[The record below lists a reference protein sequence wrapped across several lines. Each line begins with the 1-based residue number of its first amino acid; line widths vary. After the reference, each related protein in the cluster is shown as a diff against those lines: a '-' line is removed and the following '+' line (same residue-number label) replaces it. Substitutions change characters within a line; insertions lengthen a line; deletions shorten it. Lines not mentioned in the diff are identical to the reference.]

1 VADRAYSL
9 LTIKAVSEDAR
20 EITGIAT
27 TPSTDRMGDI
37 VEPKGAQ
44 FSLPLPL
51 LWQHDARSPI
61 GHVTHARITPDGIE
75 IKARIVKIDE
85 PGPLKDRLDTAWQSI
100 KSGLVQ
106 GLSVGFQALESAR
119 IEGTGGLRFIK
130 WAWHELSAV
139 TIPAN
144 QEASITA
151 IRSFDAQHLAPQG
164 TEAHSVRILTSPAA
178 VGSANPKVR
187 KGTSSMA
194 KKTYA
199 DQIRDLENTK
209 TAAVQKRE
217 EIQTKAAEAGR
228 TKDAAER
235 EEFDTLTQEIAGI
248 DAELKDLRELEKS
261 ALANTETVSV
271 AGQQSVPARSVASAT
286 PFVQVKANVP
296 QGIGFARM
304 ALARVA
310 AHKFH
315 MPALDIAKQR
325 WPDHSELHAALTF
338 KATIPAGLS
347 TGSSAWAGNLVDQ
360 TNLSSEFLA
369 YLRPQT
375 LVGKFGV
382 GNVPAL
388 RNLPFNVR
396 ITGQTTGAVAGWV
409 GEGKPKPVT
418 SFSTN
423 AQTLL
428 YTKIAAIAVISQ
440 ELARFSTP
448 SAEAMVRD
456 ELARAVTERMDIDFI
471 DPSSSAVA
479 GVNPASITQGLTPL
493 TSAGVSADNA
503 RTDLISILSYFVENH
518 ANPSRL
524 VLVMPATLALALSL
538 MRNSLGQQEFP
549 GLTLSGGTLEGIPV
563 ITSQYAANASGSGN
577 LVVGVNTEDV
587 GIADDGE
594 VTVDAS
600 TEASVQ
606 MSDAPTNDASTG
618 TGQSLV
624 SLWQTNSIGI
634 RAERFVNWAKLRST
648 AVVLMDDVNWGSV
661 GSPS

>member
-1 VADRAYSL
+1 MLHVKSVDVEQRTFS
-9 LTIKAVSEDAR
+9 
-20 EITGIAT
+20 GFAT
-27 TPSTDRMGDI
+27 TPTPDRIGDI
-37 VEPKGAQ
+37 VEPKGAKFQ
-44 FSLPLPL
+44 NPLSLL
-51 LWQHDARSPI
+51 LFHDSKQPVGKAVFGKATDEGIAFTASIPDVSEPGRLKDRVDEAWHSVKYGVIRGVSI
-61 GHVTHARITPDGIE
+61 GFRAMEDGIE
-75 IKARIVKIDE
+75 R
-85 PGPLKDRLDTAWQSI
+85 LK
-100 KSGLVQ
+100 
-106 GLSVGFQALESAR
+106 
-119 IEGTGGLRFIK
+119 TGGLRFTSYEVL
-130 WAWHELSAV
+130 ELSLV
-139 TIPAN
+139 PVPAN
-144 QEASITA
+144 SEASIQSIKA
-151 IRSFDAQHLAPQG
+151 IDAPFLAPQG
-164 TEAHSVRILTSPAA
+164 TEAAVPTTPAA
-178 VGSANPKVR
+178 VGTTKHAPR
-187 KGTSSMA
+187 GARSM

-199 DQIRDLENTK
+199 DQIRDFENTK
-209 TAAVQKRE
+209 TIAANRRE
-217 EIQTKAAEAGR
+217 EIQQKAADEGR
-228 TKDAAER
+228 NKDAQEK
-235 EEFDTLTQEIAGI
+235 EEFDNLTAEIHAA
-248 DAELKDLRELEKS
+248 DAELADLRELEKS
-261 ALANTETVSV
+261 VTSTMTTVSV
-271 AGQQSVPARSVASAT
+271 AGQSAVPARSTAT
-286 PFVQVKANVP
+286 PTPFIQVRSVLP
-296 QGIGFARM
+296 PGLGFARM

-315 MPALDIAKQR
+315 VSPIDVAKER
-325 WPDHSELHAALTF
+325 WPDHAELHAALTY

-347 TGSSAWAGNLVDQ
+347 TGSAAWAGNLVDQ
-360 TNLSSEFLA
+360 TNLASEFLA

-375 LVGKFGV
+375 IIGKFGV

-448 SAEAMVRD
+448 SAEMMVRD
-456 ELARAVTERMDIDFI
+456 ELARAVTEEMDRTFV
-471 DPSSSAVA
+471 DPAAAVSA
-479 GVNPASITQGLTPL
+479 GVSPASITNGLTPL

-503 RTDLISILSYFVENH
+503 RTDLISILSQFVENH
-518 ANPSRL
+518 ANPARL
-524 VLVMPATLALALSL
+524 VLIMPSTLALALSIL
-538 MRNSLGQQEFP
+538 RNSLGQQEFP

-563 ITSQYAANASGSGN
+563 VTSQYAANASGSGN
-577 LVVGVNTEDV
+577 LVIGVNTEDV
-587 GIADDGE
+587 GIADDGQ

-634 RAERFVNWAKLRST
+634 RAERFVNWAVLRT
-648 AVVLMDDVNWGSV
+648 GAVVLMDDVNWGSV